1 MKQTLALSWSFLS
14 RAPSFSYSLILICCT
29 HRRRRRTY
37 TLIIF
42 PLSVRYAIIPLKT
55 YFRITA
61 NVLIMGLISLLQLLR
76 YKTDVAKVSFRKK
89 KTRFTINVAAQT
101 FSHSCEE
108 NATEDGAPVREEKK
122 LITFREQIV
131 ISNTTMVDPAVAQ
144 INCQSPL
151 AE

>member
-1 MKQTLALSWSFLS
+1 MRQTLALSHS
-14 RAPSFSYSLILICCT
+14 RAFFVLFSILICCT
-29 HRRRRRTY
+29 HRRRRRRRTY

-42 PLSVRYAIIPLKT
+42 PLSVRHAIIPLKT

-89 KTRFTINVAAQT
+89 KTRFTISVAAQT
-101 FSHSCEE
+101 FSLFCEE
-108 NATEDGAPVREEKK
+108 NGEEWWASAGRKK
-122 LITFREQIV
+122 LITFREQII

-144 INCQSPL
+144 INCESPL